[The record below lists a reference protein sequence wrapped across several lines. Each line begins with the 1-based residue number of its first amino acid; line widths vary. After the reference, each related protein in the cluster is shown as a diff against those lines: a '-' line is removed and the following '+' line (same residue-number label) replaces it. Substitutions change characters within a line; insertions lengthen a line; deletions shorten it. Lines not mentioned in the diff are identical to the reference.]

1 METQGITGSELASEM
16 KINICD
22 SRDDGVA
29 ARGGVIDT
37 EDDWL
42 AVGGDLDCAPGHWFA
57 FENA

>member
-1 METQGITGSELASEM
+1 M
-16 KINICD
+16 KINSCD